1 MNILAP
7 QALGASHRLEE
18 FDCGKPALTQWL
30 LQHARQAQGSGSAR
44 TFVANLSLPT
54 TEALID
60 RLKADR
66 PSRRLCGFFTAHRIP
81 GKHRFPPAFA
91 EFAEVRLAQYNPRML
106 N

>member
-1 MNILAP
+1 MNEATTILTRA
-7 QALGASHRLEE
+7 G
-18 FDCGKPALTQWL
+18 
-30 LQHARQAQGSGSAR
+30 
-44 TFVANLSLPT
+44 LPT